1 MKRNALVLATI
12 VVAIAAIGSG
22 FALAAGGEKRTSS
35 ATAGGNRTPLK
46 FDAIDM
52 FMHVNAAEGFA
63 SLGLDVEG
71 ELVRRVK
78 IFAPNGRKILDV
90 STRGTLRRNGLNILG
105 FGHDQ
110 AFDEQPLSRFKK
122 NFPAG
127 EYTVRGVTTDGRT
140 ITGKAVFN
148 HRIPKKVSVTAPA
161 EGAVVTAG
169 EPLVLSWEPVTQPA
183 GIEVEF
189 YGVIVTG
196 DTTDID
202 VTLPP
207 DATSLTVPPEVLLP
221 GDYTAAVVVIDEGF
235 NEILTEV
242 PFTVQ

>member
-1 MKRNALVLATI
+1 MKRNVLVLATI

-22 FALAAGGEKRTSS
+22 FALAAGGESRSPS
-35 ATAGGNRTPLK
+35 ATEGGNGTPLK

-71 ELVRRVK
+71 EPVRRVK

-105 FGHDQ
+105 FGYDQ
-110 AFDEQPLSRFKK
+110 AFDEQPLGRFKK
-122 NFPAG
+122 KFPAG
-127 EYTVRGVTTDGRT
+127 KYTVRGVTTDGRT
-140 ITGKAVFN
+140 ITGNAVFN
-148 HRIPKKVSVTAPA
+148 HRIPKKVSITAPA
-161 EGAVVTAG
+161 EDAVVSANQ
-169 EPLVLSWEPVTQPA
+169 PLVLSWEPVTQPA
-183 GIEVEF
+183 GMGVQF

-207 DATSLTVPPEVLLP
+207 DATSLTVPPEVLIP
-221 GDYTAAVVVIDEGF
+221 GEYTAAVVVIDQGE

-242 PFTVQ
+242 PFTVE

>member
-1 MKRNALVLATI
+1 MKRNVLVLATI

-22 FALAAGGEKRTSS
+22 FALAAGGESRTLS
-35 ATAGGNRTPLK
+35 ATAGGNRTQLK
-46 FDAIDM
+46 FAAVDM

-71 ELVRRVK
+71 EPVRRVK
-78 IFAPNGRKILDV
+78 IFGPNGRKILDV
-90 STRGTLRRNGLNILG
+90 STRRTLRRNGLNILG

-110 AFDEQPLSRFKK
+110 SFDEQPLDRFKK
-122 NFPAG
+122 KFPAG
-127 EYTVRGVTTDGRT
+127 KYTVRGVTADGRV
-140 ITGKAVFN
+140 ITGKVMFN
-148 HRIPKKVSVTAPA
+148 HRIPEKVSVTAPA
-161 EGAVVTAG
+161 EDAVVTAG
-169 EPLVLSWEPVTQPA
+169 EPLVVSWAPVTQPA

-196 DTTDID
+196 DTTDVD

-207 DATSLTVPPEVLLP
+207 NATSLTVSPEVLLP
-221 GDYTAAVVVIDEGF
+221 GDYTVAVVVIDQGA
-235 NEILTEV
+235 NEILSEV